1 MLEAWLTLVCSVVH
15 MASHDRASL
24 PADAPLGTHTFNAQ
38 AVFDSAWIAKD
49 DREAARSAALG
60 RSRRSSACVRSPR
73 LHTEHAAALA
83 SFEAAIK
90 NAAAGDGQT
99 DLVHKVKFWD
109 KLDALEKLAQHLGI
123 LKNQTEVTGLEE
135 LFARLD
141 AGRTRNAARKGPW
154 GQT

>member
-1 MLEAWLTLVCSVVH
+1 M
-15 MASHDRASL
+15 
-24 PADAPLGTHTFNAQ
+24 
-38 AVFDSAWIAKD
+38 
-49 DREAARSAALG
+49 
-60 RSRRSSACVRSPR
+60 RSPR

-141 AGRTRNAARKGPW
+141 AGRTRNAARKGP
-154 GQT
+154 